1 MATEIYRVKSG
12 ESLSIIARD
21 MLGDM
26 QRWPEIA
33 FLNGVS
39 FPYFIHPGQVLQLP
53 PVTGGDIFEVVN
65 LNVSLPKQTT
75 DAPVAKSAGL
85 FNRSATILLLAV
97 GAFFFFNR
105 SK

>member
-21 MLGDM
+21 LLGDM

-33 FLNGVS
+33 FLNGIS
-39 FPYFIHPGQVLQLP
+39 HPYFIYPGQVLELP
-53 PVTGGDIFEVVN
+53 QESGSDIIEVISTAAAPVT
-65 LNVSLPKQTT
+65 QR
-75 DAPVAKSAGL
+75 AG
-85 FNRSATILLLAV
+85 FSFSPATLTLLV
-97 GAFFFFNR
+97 IGAALIFNR